1 MSNINSSLRFYNTSL
16 IKVLR
21 KIQQTFTGLII
32 KFLRFCTFAR
42 NKNLTNYCN
51 IIEVKKI
58 VIKFLKENIKC
69 YDVTVIKIEKE
80 LESWNSVAEL
90 YEDDSFLKSMNLP
103 PKKVRLFYLVK
114 MDDNLEITSFERL
127 NSFDGMDSSDQ

>member
-1 MSNINSSLRFYNTSL
+1 MS
-16 IKVLR
+16 
-21 KIQQTFTGLII
+21 
-32 KFLRFCTFAR
+32 
-42 NKNLTNYCN
+42 N
-51 IIEVKKI
+51 IIEVKKA

-69 YDVTVIKIEKE
+69 YDITVVKIEKE

-114 MDDNLEITSFERL
+114 MDNNLEITSYERL
-127 NSFDGMDSSDQ
+127 NSFEGSDGSDE